1 MDFHKQQWLWT
12 HALLLISFIVAFLL
26 RVAVIDDYGFSED
39 EIQKVFAAESYKKL
53 DFSANAAHPALSKL
67 FIVASIIILGENEFA
82 LRFPNAIFGALTIY
96 PIFLLGRKL
105 YNEETGLL
113 ASFLWAVNIPGIS
126 FATAAKEDTLLTFF
140 WVLSVYFFLSA
151 EEDPRNLSLS
161 GICVGL
167 AASSKYAAF
176 LLVLLLLLLFFYL
189 RHKGWVFPSSKEF
202 GLLFFL
208 PAGISFLAANFPILL
223 PSTLIGLW
231 EHYSP
236 QEPDHTGWIMMGQ
249 LFYQRPPYY
258 ILLHVLVKTP
268 LPFLV
273 ILLFGVFFA
282 LKDRSEAD
290 MALLIWVTLAI
301 GFFSITTYGYP
312 RYYLVV
318 IPVFSLLAAQGTYRF
333 SCWLTNR
340 IRRNKTNFQLKLS
353 WTTTLLIILG
363 ICLHSIIVGAKVD
376 PYYRMYVNEL
386 GGGLDRAGYYF
397 PQDSVYDYLLREAIQ
412 YLNGEAPQGA
422 IIAMSVPIVGEYYGR
437 SDLQFIRIQDL
448 PSDIDHWDELEVSYA
463 IVQESRIYFE
473 NQDHIDSLLNETDK
487 EKKVFMIFETKVAQ
501 IYQI

>member
-1 MDFHKQQWLWT
+1 MDFYKQKWLWINI
-12 HALLLISFIVAFLL
+12 LLLISFIIAFFL
-26 RVAVIDDYGFSED
+26 RIAVIDDYGFSED
-39 EIQKVFAAESYKKL
+39 EIQKVFATESYRKL

-67 FIVASIIILGENEFA
+67 FIAVSIIILGENEFA
-82 LRFPNAIFGALTIY
+82 LRLPNAIISALTIY
-96 PIFLLGRKL
+96 PIFLLGKKL

-140 WVLSVYFFLSA
+140 WVFSVYFFILA
-151 EEDPRNLSLS
+151 KEDARNLYPS

-167 AASSKYAAF
+167 AASSKYTAF
-176 LLVLLLLLLFFYL
+176 LLIFLLLILFFFM
-189 RHKGWVFPSSKEF
+189 RHRDWVFPSGKKF
-202 GLLFFL
+202 CLMFFL
-208 PAGISFLAANFPILL
+208 PAGISFLAANFPIVF
-223 PSTLIGLW
+223 PSTLINLW

-258 ILLHVLVKTP
+258 IVLHIIVKTP
-268 LPFLV
+268 VPFLV

-282 LKDRSEAD
+282 LKDRSESD
-290 MALLIWVTLAI
+290 MVLLIWLILVI

-318 IPVFSLLAAQGTYRF
+318 IPVFSILAAHGTYRF
-333 SCWLTNR
+333 SCRLINW
-340 IRRNKTNFQLKLS
+340 IGRNKTNYHLKFS
-353 WTTTLLIILG
+353 WAGTILIVLG
-363 ICLHSIIVGAKVD
+363 ISLHSIIVGVEVG

-397 PQDSVYDYLLREAIQ
+397 PQDSVYDYLLREAVQ
-412 YLNGEAPQGA
+412 YLNNQAPQGA
-422 IIAMSVPIVGEYYGR
+422 IIALSVPTVGEYYGR
-437 SDLQFIRIQDL
+437 SDLQFIQIRDL
-448 PSDIDHWDELEVSYA
+448 PSDIDQWDDLAVSYA

-473 NQDHIDSLLNETDK
+473 NQDHIDNLQRKRTPE
-487 EKKVFMIFETKVAQ
+487 KVFMIFETEVAQ
-501 IYQI
+501 IYGF